1 MPQAIAAW
9 CRRDG
14 HRIAYRTYY
23 GVGDPGHC
31 IPHDVDILFIA
42 SYTQASPLAYALAK
56 VYSAKGVRTAIG
68 GPHARAFPSDCL
80 RFFDYVVHSC
90 DQALIRDVLAGEYA
104 PGSIVRSERP
114 LD

>member
-1 MPQAIAAW
+1 M
-9 CRRDG
+9 
-14 HRIAYRTYY
+14 
-23 GVGDPGHC
+23 
-31 IPHDVDILFIA
+31 
-42 SYTQASPLAYALAK
+42 AK
-56 VYSAKGVRTAIG
+56 VYSAKGVRTVIG

-114 LD
+114 LDEIPSAEERLPEILSWPPPRAAGRGADAEQHRLPLSLRFLHRLG